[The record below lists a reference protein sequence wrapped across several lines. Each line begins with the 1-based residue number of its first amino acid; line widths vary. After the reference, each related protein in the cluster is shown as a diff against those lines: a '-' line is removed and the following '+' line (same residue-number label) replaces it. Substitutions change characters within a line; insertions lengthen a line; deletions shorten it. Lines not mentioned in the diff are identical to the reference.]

1 MLQTV
6 PRLLGGKVVKTAY
19 GETFTVAY
27 DDGRVDS
34 HVRGDIEDFIF
45 EVRSSILPAAEP
57 TGL

>member
-45 EVRSSILPAAEP
+45 EVSNLLLLAV
-57 TGL
+57 